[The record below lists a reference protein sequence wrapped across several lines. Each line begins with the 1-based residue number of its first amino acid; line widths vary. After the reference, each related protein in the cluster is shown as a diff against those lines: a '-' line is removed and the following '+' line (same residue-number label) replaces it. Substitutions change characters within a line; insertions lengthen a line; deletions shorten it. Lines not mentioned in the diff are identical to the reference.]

1 MNKGLLIVISG
12 PSGVGKGTVLNELFN
27 NDSNLAYS
35 VSCTTRAPREN
46 EIDGIHYHYIS
57 FDQFKDYI
65 QNGKMLEYTE
75 YCGNLYGTGAEYVDK
90 MRNSGKDVVLEIE
103 IDGALQVMKKCKDV
117 LSIFIAPPSF
127 ELLKNRL
134 IKRGT
139 EEKDVIA
146 QRVEKAKEELSH
158 ASEYEYVVINDEL
171 FEAVS
176 DVASIIRAARIKNNK
191 INYKF

>member
-12 PSGVGKGTVLNELFN
+12 PSGVGKGTVLSELFD
-27 NDSNLAYS
+27 NDANLAYS
-35 VSCTTRAPREN
+35 VSCTTRKPREN
-46 EIDGIHYHYIS
+46 EVDGVHYHYITV
-57 FDQFKDYI
+57 DQFKENI

-75 YCGNLYGTGAEYVDK
+75 YCGNYYGTGAEYVDA

-127 ELLKNRL
+127 EVLKNRL
-134 IKRGT
+134 YKRGT
-139 EEKDVIA
+139 EKEEVIVR
-146 QRVEKAKEELSH
+146 RVEKAKEELSH
-158 ASEYEYVVINDEL
+158 VNEYEYVVVNDEL